1 MTTLNRAEARI
12 DLDRIS
18 ENVAH
23 LKSIAGV
30 DLMAVVKA
38 DAYGHGLVPVAR
50 AALAGG
56 ATYLGV
62 ALLE

>member
-1 MTTLNRAEARI
+1 MTTFNRAEVRI
-12 DLDRIS
+12 DLDRITA
-18 ENVAH
+18 NVAY
-23 LKSIAGV
+23 LKNIADV

-38 DAYGHGLVPVAR
+38 DAYGHGLIQVAR
-50 AALAGG
+50 AALDGG